1 MGRGGGGGVLVQ
13 GLFSADLVLCCK
25 TGCFAPHCHYSS
37 PCKLILTNGETLN
50 KVVFPTD
57 QYPIQEVNMMII
69 VASCYD
75 SWK

>member
-1 MGRGGGGGVLVQ
+1 MLIE

-25 TGCFAPHCHYSS
+25 TRHFAPHCHYPF

-57 QYPIQEVNMMII
+57 QYPIREVNVMIRA
-69 VASCYD
+69 ASCYD
-75 SWK
+75 NWK